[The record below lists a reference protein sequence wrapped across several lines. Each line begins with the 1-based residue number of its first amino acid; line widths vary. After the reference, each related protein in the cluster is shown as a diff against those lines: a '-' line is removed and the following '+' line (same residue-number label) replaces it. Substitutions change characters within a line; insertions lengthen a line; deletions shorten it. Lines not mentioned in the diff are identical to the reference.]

1 MLLDQMHHLLMWVF
15 ELKLNAAKID
25 IIVLLGARLSLLL
38 CDVRAVK
45 LDEVRVGDLV
55 LEHRLQLHL

>member
-1 MLLDQMHHLLMWVF
+1 MRVF

-25 IIVLLGARLSLLL
+25 VIVLLGARLSLLL